1 MFCFMPYETIYFLT
15 FSQVFECR
23 LQYLRIF
30 TIILA
35 GAGDKKAIEDKA
47 DKVRSIHLVSMRQF
61 ERYVICSLL

>member
-1 MFCFMPYETIYFLT
+1 MQVTI
-15 FSQVFECR
+15 SKDN
-23 LQYLRIF
+23 

>member
-1 MFCFMPYETIYFLT
+1 MQVTI
-15 FSQVFECR
+15 SKDN
-23 LQYLRIF
+23 

-35 GAGDKKAIEDKA
+35 GTGDKKAIEDKA